1 VKRLRVSLFAIIV
14 SSLIL
19 GPFCTVYGGDDIHG
33 LAHLTYRSTETETE
47 GDKDTFWQF
56 SQIYNL
62 GVSKAFTPKVDFT
75 ADIDVNVAETDEES
89 ENTTRM
95 SPDLRLNVTNEY
107 FDANT
112 GYRMTERGL
121 DMLGVDADEDR
132 RTSESWNA
140 NFATKSERYPRV
152 RLRYNE
158 DTDYDHLDVRETD
171 TKATNFSGS
180 TDYTYRFLNLYYEYR
195 RNTSDDF
202 VEDSTQDTDIHEG
215 RVNFRQSFWE
225 NKVTSSGSYSITNS
239 KTDTKPR
246 GEEVSID
253 EPTRAS
259 QGLFADDPPNPV
271 SVTLSSLPALIDGNR
286 GTSAGINIGGG
297 SSHDDQN
304 IGLDLNLATDVQKI
318 YLYTT
323 TPSPDLTL
331 PDPGFRVNDFRWAVY
346 SSSDNAT
353 WTVITNNA
361 AFDYDIDENRFEI
374 SFARTRARYFKVVN
388 TENEDLINVFVTEI
402 EANDVTTFAA
412 FSTTETE
419 RTTETIQA
427 NLGYKPTDWLSFTYD
442 FTQDQQ
448 ETEPDSETT
457 RRHTHNVSGR
467 VERELHKYLTTWAQY
482 RRRWEDDTEAE
493 DTTTDT
499 YLVHFLSSPLE
510 TLHTDLSLNHTVTKE
525 ESDTQSK
532 SSSALLQITARLREG
547 ADLDIDGNITRS
559 ENLVSES
566 DTTSK
571 FINSNLRLEL
581 TRMLTAEIEYN
592 RNWTDT
598 EQPGGDTTGR
608 TSRGE
613 LTLYWRPSRDFYLR
627 GSYGIDRDEESGD
640 EASRQQYNMNWLM
653 TEKMQLDMG
662 YTLDSNDTDTQTYSS
677 NLSWD
682 LSRALTLR
690 FGYDWSRQETE
701 TITETQT
708 FTTDLSAR
716 F

>member
-1 VKRLRVSLFAIIV
+1 MRVLVFVIMVLLLMS
-14 SSLIL
+14 
-19 GPFCTVYGGDDIHG
+19 GPLCMVYGGDDIHG

-47 GDKDTFWQF
+47 GEKETFWQF

-75 ADIDVNVAETDEES
+75 ADIDVNVAETDKES
-89 ENTTRM
+89 QNTTRM

-121 DMLGVDADEDR
+121 DILSVEADEDR
-132 RTSESWNA
+132 RTTESWNA

-152 RLRYNE
+152 RLRYDE
-158 DTDYDHLDVRETD
+158 DQDYDHLDVRETD
-171 TKATNFSGS
+171 TKTTNFSGS

-202 VEDSTQDTDIHEG
+202 VTDGTQDTDIHEG
-215 RVNFRQSFWE
+215 RVNFRKSFLQ
-225 NKVTSSGSYSITNS
+225 NKITSSGSYSITNS
-239 KTDTKPR
+239 KTETKTREQGIPL
-246 GEEVSID
+246 D
-253 EPTRAS
+253 EPRMAS
-259 QGLFADDPPNPV
+259 RGLYSDDPTDPG
-271 SVTLSSLPALIDGNR
+271 SITLSPLPALIDGNES
-286 GTSAGINIGGG
+286 TSTGINIGSG

-304 IGLDLNLATDVQKI
+304 IGVDLNLATEVQKI

-323 TPSPDLTL
+323 TPSPDPTL

-346 SSSDNAT
+346 SSSDNVT

-361 AFDYDIDENRFEI
+361 GFVYDTDENRFEI
-374 SFARTRARYFKVVN
+374 SFTRTRARYFKVVN
-388 TENEDLINVFVTEI
+388 TANDDLIDVFVTEI

-412 FSTTETE
+412 FTTTDTE

-442 FTQDQQ
+442 FTQDEQ

-510 TLHTDLSLNHTVTKE
+510 TLDTDLSLNHTETKE
-525 ESDTQSK
+525 DSDTRSK

-547 ADLDIDGNITRS
+547 ADLDVDGNITRS

-566 DTTSK
+566 ETTSK

-598 EQPGGDTTGR
+598 EQPSGDTTGR
-608 TSRGE
+608 TSLAE
-613 LTLYWRPSRDFYLR
+613 LTLYWRPSRDFYFR

-640 EASRQQYNMNWLM
+640 ETSRQQYNMNWLM

-682 LSRALTLR
+682 LSRMLTLR
-690 FGYDWSRQETE
+690 FGYDWSRQEAD